1 MLLPLGLIR
10 NLQMHWKRKV
20 SIGALFGLGWVCIAV
35 STVRVTYL
43 GNNNSGE
50 FKQPS
55 TSWLALWGVVESG
68 IGRSS
73 LVIPRDYSFCRKTD
87 TD

>member
-1 MLLPLGLIR
+1 
-10 NLQMHWKRKV
+10 MHWKRKV

-43 GNNNSGE
+43 GNNSSGE

-68 IGRSS
+68 IGKSNLHNS
-73 LVIPRDYSFCRKTD
+73 MGVDCCAQHKTD
-87 TD
+87 